1 MNNIFTTPT
10 VLFYGWAD
18 NIDSHLIATAVE
30 HYKTHFKTDETTLV
44 AIKDITIDGCT
55 IVYDTIKNH
64 SQHSK
69 VVTFEVADNE

>member
-10 VLFYGWAD
+10 VLFYGAD

-30 HYKTHFKTDETTLV
+30 HYKKHFKTEETTLV
-44 AIKDITIDGCT
+44 AIKDITTEGCT
-55 IVYDTIKNH
+55 LVYDTRKNH

-69 VVTFEVADNE
+69 AVTFEVADTE

>member
-10 VLFYGWAD
+10 VLFYGAD
-18 NIDSHLIATAVE
+18 NIDSRLIATAVE
-30 HYKTHFKTDETTLV
+30 HYKKHFKTEETTLV
-44 AIKDITIDGCT
+44 AIKDITTEGCT
-55 IVYDTIKNH
+55 IVYDTLKNH